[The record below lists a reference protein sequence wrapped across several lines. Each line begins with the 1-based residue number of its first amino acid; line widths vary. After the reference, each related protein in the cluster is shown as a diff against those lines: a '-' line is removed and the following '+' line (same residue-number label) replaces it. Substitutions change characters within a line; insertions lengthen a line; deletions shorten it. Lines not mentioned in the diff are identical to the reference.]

1 MLSDNGFVFEATT
14 VEKIA
19 IMAREIL
26 LTMQELLQKED
37 DVRLK
42 ERDDAAEKAR
52 LNTQIHLHK

>member
-14 VEKIA
+14 VEKIT

-42 ERDDAAEKAR
+42 ERDDAAEKAT
-52 LNTQIHLHK
+52 LNTKIHLHK